1 MRVPTPLPI
10 PTAIRAR
17 PFTLAQARDCGID
30 RHVLAGRR
38 FRRLFSGVYVC
49 ADTPLDLNAWLEAA
63 FLIAPPD
70 SIATG
75 LTGLRCRGIDIG
87 PRWPLHLAT
96 TSDTRVRRPRIRINR
111 LATLP
116 PNDGRLATPPGC
128 FVAAC
133 GYVDLLDAVTI
144 GDWLLHRGVARADL
158 DAAVAASHGHGV
170 TLARRAMTLVRERV
184 ESPRETYVRLMLVL
198 AGLPEPKC
206 NPNLGSSAAFIGR
219 ADLAYLA
226 YRLIVEYDGRFH
238 GEEEDNWDDDLD
250 RVDDFADA
258 EWAHIRVTAR
268 RLRRPRAMVMRIYR
282 RLTQRGFTGPGPT
295 FGDEWIRLFETRSA
309 AQRAR
314 ESLAGSWT

>member
-1 MRVPTPLPI
+1 MHVPTPLPI
-10 PTAIRAR
+10 PAAIRER
-17 PFTLAQARDCGID
+17 PFTLAHARDCGID
-30 RHVLAGRR
+30 RHALAGSR
-38 FRRLFSGVYVC
+38 FRRLFSGVYIC
-49 ADTPLDLNAWLEAA
+49 AETPLDLDTWLEAA

-75 LTGLRCRGIDIG
+75 LTGLRCRSIDIG

-96 TSDTRVRRPRIRINR
+96 SFDTRVRRPRVRMTR
-111 LATLP
+111 LTRLP
-116 PNDGRLATPPGC
+116 ANDGRLAAPANC

-133 GYVDLLDAVTI
+133 GHVDLLDAVTI
-144 GDWLLHRGVARADL
+144 GDWLLRNGVTRSDL
-158 DAAVAASHGHGV
+158 DAAVAASHGRGV
-170 TLARRAMTLVRERV
+170 ILARRAMTLVRERV

-198 AGLPEPKC
+198 AGLPEPRC
-206 NPNLGSSAAFIGR
+206 NPNLGSSVTFIGR

-238 GEEEDNWDDDLD
+238 TDEENWDDDLD

-268 RLRRPRAMVMRIYR
+268 RLRRPRAMVMRIHH
-282 RLTQRGFTGPGPT
+282 RLTQRGFVGAAPT
-295 FGDEWIRLFETRSA
+295 FNDEWIRLFETRTA
-309 AQRAR
+309 AQRAH